1 MNRVVL
7 RWLPAA
13 VIPVLIAAGTLA
25 AHAVTD
31 VNLPTK
37 TPEQVLALA
46 LASSDSVDAF
56 SGTVEQSSQL
66 GLPDLP
72 TSGRA
77 ADSDVASAFEFLTGS
92 HTARVYVDGPTKQR
106 VQLMDPMA
114 ERGAVRNGSDVWL
127 YDSSKAT
134 ATQLSLPSA
143 SEARKDGS
151 VNMPSQFAQKLLAN
165 MSPTTAVSLGDN
177 VSIAGRSAYDLMI
190 SPRTT
195 DTLVGSVSVAVDSE
209 TGFPL
214 SVEVSA
220 RGAHDPAVSVAFSSL
235 SFETPSSDLFTF
247 SPQAGMTVTH
257 RTVPAPTPS
266 QWSSSNAKAPHPV
279 VTGTG
284 WASVIELPSGSVPAG
299 VLDSPLLSQATTS
312 FHGGRLLSTALV
324 NVLLTN
330 DGRIFAGSVPAD
342 ALQAAAAG

>member
-46 LASSDSVDAF
+46 LASSDSVDVF

-72 TSGRA
+72 TSGPT
-77 ADSDVASAFEFLTGS
+77 ADSDVASALEFLTGS
-92 HTARVYVDGPTKQR
+92 HTARVYADGPTKQR
-106 VQLMDPMA
+106 VQLMDPLA

-134 ATQLSLPSA
+134 ATHLSLPSA

-151 VNMPSQFAQKLLAN
+151 VNTPSQLAQKLLAN

-177 VSIAGRSAYDLMI
+177 VSVAGRSAYDLVI
-190 SPRTT
+190 APRTT
-195 DTLVGSVSVAVDSE
+195 DTLFGSVSVAVDSE

-214 SVEVSA
+214 SVEVTA

-235 SFETPSSDLFTF
+235 SFEKPSSDLFTF
-247 SPQAGMTVTH
+247 SPQAGTTVTH
-257 RTVPAPTPS
+257 RTVPAPTS
-266 QWSSSNAKAPHPV
+266 QRSSSDAKASHPV

-284 WASVIELPSGSVPAG
+284 WASVIELPSGTVPAR

-330 DGRIFAGSVPAD
+330 DGRIFAGSVSAD